1 MGGKAMKKWLTALA
15 AIGCLVGAPNAQAQK
30 PAWPSKTIT
39 IVVTAAAGG
48 VTDVLARAIGQ
59 RLSKQWGQDVII
71 ENKGGGGHV
80 LGAQAV
86 IHSTPDGYT
95 LLLAEAGAYVINP
108 LVFPK
113 ERVPYDVDKDLIPI
127 TNTVRI
133 YHALLA
139 SNKLPVKTFAE
150 FIALAKAKP
159 GTITYGTA
167 GIGSGPHM
175 NMALL
180 ENIAGIKMVAVHYR
194 GATPSLNDVVGGHT
208 DSMLI
213 SVSSGLGPLHAGKL
227 KMLAIGSEKR
237 LPTLPDIP
245 TASETVPGYTAG
257 TWFGLSAPTGTPH
270 DVIMKINAG
279 VRAVLDDPEF
289 RKNFLEPRLFFP
301 VASSPEDFVK
311 FLHTERTQWAKVIK
325 EQHLEIRHK

>member
-1 MGGKAMKKWLTALA
+1 MRQWLA
-15 AIGCLVGAPNAQAQK
+15 AVAAIACLVGATNAKAAS
-30 PAWPSKTIT
+30 PSWPTKTIT

-48 VTDVLARAIGQ
+48 VTDVVARAIGL

-86 IHSTPDGYT
+86 IHSQPDGYT

-139 SNKLPVKTFAE
+139 SNNLPVKTLGE
-150 FIALAKAKP
+150 FIALAKQKP

-180 ENIAGIKMVAVHYR
+180 ENITGIKLVAVHYR
-194 GATPSLNDVVGGHT
+194 GATPSLNDIVGGHT

-227 KMLAIGSEKR
+227 KMLAVGSEKR
-237 LPTLPDIP
+237 LPSLPDIP
-245 TASETVPGYTAG
+245 AAAETVPGYTAG
-257 TWFGLSAPTGTPH
+257 TWFGLAAPAGTPH
-270 DVIMKINAG
+270 DVIMKINTG

-289 RKNFLEPRLFFP
+289 RKNFLEPRLYFP

-311 FLHTERTQWAKVIK
+311 FLHKERAQWAKVIAD
-325 EQHLEIRHK
+325 QHLEIRHK

>member
-1 MGGKAMKKWLTALA
+1 
-15 AIGCLVGAPNAQAQK
+15 
-30 PAWPSKTIT
+30 
-39 IVVTAAAGG
+39 VVTAAAGG
-48 VTDVLARAIGQ
+48 VTDVLARAVGQ
-59 RLSKQWGQDVII
+59 RLSKKWGQEVII

-80 LGAQAV
+80 LGALAV
-86 IHSTPDGYT
+86 IHAEHDGYT

-108 LVFPK
+108 IVFPK

-139 SNKLPVKTFAE
+139 SNKLPVKTFGE
-150 FIALAKAKP
+150 FIALAKQKP

-180 ENIAGIKMVAVHYR
+180 ENMTGIKMLALHYR
-194 GATPSLNDVVGGHT
+194 GATPALNDVVGGHT

-213 SVSSGLGPLHAGKL
+213 SVSSGLGSLAAGKL
-227 KMLAIGSEKR
+227 KMLAIGSPKR
-237 LPTLPDIP
+237 LPSLPDIP
-245 TASETVPGYTAG
+245 AANETVPNFLAG

-270 DVIMKINAG
+270 DVVMKISAA
-279 VRAVLDDPEF
+279 VREVLDDPDF
-289 RKNFLEPRLFFP
+289 RKNFLEPRLFDP
-301 VASSPEDFVK
+301 AASSPEDFVK
-311 FLHTERTQWAKVIK
+311 FLHAEREQWRKVIT
-325 EQHLEIRHK
+325 EQHLEIQH

>member
-1 MGGKAMKKWLTALA
+1 MRKWLSALIA
-15 AIGCLVGAPNAQAQK
+15 FGCLFGAAYAQK
-30 PAWPSKTIT
+30 PAQAWPTKNIT

-48 VTDVLARAIGQ
+48 VTDVVARAIGQ
-59 RLSKQWGQDVII
+59 RLTKLWGQDVII

-86 IHSTPDGYT
+86 IHSEHDGYT

-139 SNKLPVKTFAE
+139 SNKLPVKTFAD
-150 FIALAKAKP
+150 FIALAKQKP

-180 ENIAGIKMVAVHYR
+180 ENIAGIKMLAVHYR
-194 GATPSLNDVVGGHT
+194 GATPALNDVVGGHT

-213 SVSSGLGPLHAGKL
+213 SVSSGLGPLNAGKL

-237 LPTLPDIP
+237 LPTLPNIP
-245 TASETVPGYTAG
+245 TAAETVPGFTAG
-257 TWFGLSAPTGTPH
+257 TWFGLSAPMGTPH
-270 DVIMKINAG
+270 DVIMKINTA
-279 VRAVLDDPEF
+279 VRAVLDDPDF

-311 FLHTERTQWAKVIK
+311 FLNTERAQWAKVIK
-325 EQHLEIRHK
+325 EQHLEIRH

>member
-1 MGGKAMKKWLTALA
+1 MRQWLLALA
-15 AIGCLVGAPNAQAQK
+15 AVGYLVSAADLRAETAQSWPTK
-30 PAWPSKTIT
+30 PIT

-48 VTDVLARAIGQ
+48 VTDVVARAIGQ

-86 IHSTPDGYT
+86 IHSPADGYT

-113 ERVPYDVDKDLIPI
+113 ERVPYDADKDLIPI

-133 YHALLA
+133 FHALLA
-139 SNKLPVKTFAE
+139 SNQLPAKTLAE
-150 FIALAKAKP
+150 FIALAKQKP

-180 ENIAGIKMVAVHYR
+180 ENITGIKMVAVHYR
-194 GATPSLNDVVGGHT
+194 GATPALNDVVGGHT

-227 KMLAIGSEKR
+227 KMLAIGSPKR
-237 LPTLPDIP
+237 LPSLPDIP
-245 TASETVPGYTAG
+245 AAAETVPGFTAG
-257 TWFGLSAPTGTPH
+257 TWFGLAAPAGTPH
-270 DVIMKINAG
+270 DVVMKINTG
-279 VRAVLDDPEF
+279 FRAVLDDPAF
-289 RKNFLEPRLFFP
+289 RKDFLEPRLYEP
-301 VASSPEDFVK
+301 MASSPEDFVK
-311 FLHTERTQWAKVIK
+311 FLHKERAQWAKVIA
-325 EQHLEIRHK
+325 EQHLEVRH

>member
-1 MGGKAMKKWLTALA
+1 MKKLLAVVASLVGLLA
-15 AIGCLVGAPNAQAQK
+15 ATTAEAQ
-30 PAWPSKTIT
+30 PWPTKAVT
-39 IVVTAAAGG
+39 IVVTASAGG
-48 VTDVLARAIGQ
+48 VTDALARAVGQ
-59 RLSKQWGQDVII
+59 KLSEKWGQQVII

-80 LGAQAV
+80 LGTLAV
-86 IHSTPDGYT
+86 TQSKPDGYT

-113 ERVPYDVDKDLIPI
+113 ERVPYDADKDLIPI

-133 YHALLA
+133 YHALLV
-139 SNKLPVKTFAE
+139 NPKLPVKNFADL
-150 FIALAKAKP
+150 IALAKQKP

-180 ENIAGIKMVAVHYR
+180 ENITGTKMVAVHYR
-194 GATPSLNDVVGGHT
+194 GATPALNDVSGGHT

-213 SVSSGLGPLHAGKL
+213 SVSSGLGPMHAGKV

-245 TASETVPGYTAG
+245 ATTETVPGFTAG
-257 TWFGLSAPTGTPH
+257 TWFGLAAPAKTPH
-270 DVIMKINAG
+270 DVIMKINAS

-289 RKNFLEPRLFFP
+289 RKSFLEPRLFFP

-311 FLHTERTQWAKVIK
+311 FLHQERAQWAKVIK
-325 EQHLEIRHK
+325 EQNLKIKH